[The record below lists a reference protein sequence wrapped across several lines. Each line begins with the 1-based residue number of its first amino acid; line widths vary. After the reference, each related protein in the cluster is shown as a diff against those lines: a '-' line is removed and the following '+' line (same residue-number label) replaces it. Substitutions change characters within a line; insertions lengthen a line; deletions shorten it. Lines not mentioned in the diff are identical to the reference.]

1 MLLNITDYYRPG
13 SVDEAINLLRRG
25 PGVVALGGGT
35 RLLASGQRDV
45 QAVVDLRELSLAY
58 VRAQSA
64 ALCIGATTTLQQ
76 LIDHPDIQTFA
87 SGVLAETAR
96 AAAGRNVRNAAT
108 VGGAVASGGGDD
120 PLLTALLALDARLT
134 VYAPEARQIPLS
146 GFLAYRARLLND
158 GALITEISLPLLI
171 GPLGAAYVA
180 VGRTPRDTPI
190 VCAVAR
196 MELAQGIAGNVR
208 LALGGVGVTPVRAAT
223 VEQVL
228 ERKEWTEA
236 RIAEA
241 AEKAAH
247 GLTPPDDFR
256 GSAEYR
262 RAMARVL
269 ARRVLAEAGVRITF
283 ARKDQ
288 KSERER

>member
-1 MLLNITDYYRPG
+1 MLSSLREYYRPTHIDAA
-13 SVDEAINLLRRG
+13 VDLLRRG
-25 PGVVALGGGT
+25 GAGTVALGGGT
-35 RLLASGQRDV
+35 KLLASGRRDV
-45 QAVVDLRELSLAY
+45 QAVVDLRDLSLAY

-64 ALCIGATTTLQQ
+64 TLSIGATTTLQR

-87 SGVLAETAR
+87 SGVLSEAAR
-96 AAAGRNVRNAAT
+96 AVAGRNVRNAAT
-108 VGGAVASGGGDD
+108 VGGTVAGGGGDD

-134 VYAPEARQIPLS
+134 IYAPEARQIPLS

-171 GPLGAAYVA
+171 GPLGAAYA
-180 VGRTPRDTPI
+180 SVGRTPRDTPI

-208 LALGGVGVTPVRAAT
+208 LALGGVGPAPVRANAA
-223 VEQVL
+223 EQVL
-228 ERKEWTEA
+228 ERKELTEA

-241 AEKAAH
+241 AEKATH
-247 GLTPPDDFR
+247 GLTPPGDFR

-262 RAMARVL
+262 RAMAGVL
-269 ARRVLAEAGVRITF
+269 ARRALTEAGARITF
-283 ARKDQ
+283 EDQ
-288 KSERER
+288 KSESEG